1 MTGTMAAAASSPTL
15 WYLSRASGL
24 VLMMLFSIVIVL
36 GTATRLGSAPSRW
49 PRFAIA
55 ELHRTF
61 SLFAVALLVLHVVT
75 AILDPYVK
83 IGWAATVLPLASPYR
98 PVALGFGALAVDL
111 AGAVLV
117 TSLARRHLSHRSWR
131 IVHWLAYLAWP
142 AAFVHSV
149 TAGNDMSIWWVAMVE
164 CICGALVATAVGA
177 RLMAAVGL
185 RRAATPAGRV
195 IGAEPRRSAR

>member
-1 MTGTMAAAASSPTL
+1 MTGTVAAAASSPTL

-24 VLMMLFSIVIVL
+24 VLMVLFSSVIVL

-75 AILDPYVK
+75 AILDPYVM

-98 PVALGFGALAVDL
+98 PVELGFGALAVDL

-117 TSLARRHLSHRSWR
+117 TSLARRHLSRRNWR
-131 IVHWLAYLAWP
+131 TVHWLAYLAWP
-142 AAFVHSV
+142 AAVVHSL
-149 TAGNDMSIWWVAMVE
+149 TAGNDMGTWWVAMVE
-164 CICGALVATAVGA
+164 CLSGALVATAVGA
-177 RLMAAVGL
+177 RIMAAANA
-185 RRAATPAGRV
+185 RRAAIPATRLIRV
-195 IGAEPRRSAR
+195 EPRRSAR

>member
-1 MTGTMAAAASSPTL
+1 MTGTAAAAASSPML

-24 VLMMLFSIVIVL
+24 VLMALFSIVIVL
-36 GTATRLGSAPSRW
+36 GTATGLGSAPSRW

-75 AILDPYVK
+75 ALLDPYVT

-98 PVALGFGALAVDL
+98 PIALGFGTLAVDL

-117 TSLARRHLSHRSWR
+117 TSLARRHLGHRTWR

-142 AAFVHSV
+142 AAFVHSLS
-149 TAGNDMSIWWVAMVE
+149 AGTDMGIWWVAMVE
-164 CICGALVATAVGA
+164 CLSGALVATAVGA
-177 RLMAAVGL
+177 RIMAAANV
-185 RRAATPAGRV
+185 RRMVTPATRLIRV
-195 IGAEPRRSAR
+195 EPRR

>member
-1 MTGTMAAAASSPTL
+1 ML

-24 VLMMLFSIVIVL
+24 ALLVLCSIVIAL
-36 GTATRLGSAPSRW
+36 GTATRLDSAPARW

-61 SLFAVALLVLHVVT
+61 SLFAVALLALHVAT
-75 AILDPYVK
+75 AILDPYVA

-98 PVALGFGALAVDL
+98 PIALSFGALAVDL

-117 TSLARRHLSHRSWR
+117 TSLARRHLGRRNWR

-142 AAFVHSV
+142 AAFVHSL
-149 TAGNDMSIWWVAMVE
+149 TAGNDLSTWFVAMVE
-164 CICGALVATAVGA
+164 CLSAALVATAVGA
-177 RLMAAVGL
+177 RLLGAANS
-185 RRAATPAGRV
+185 RRGDRTAPAIRLV
-195 IGAEPRRSAR
+195 QAEPRRSGR